1 MKFLDHFDHAER
13 KQDKEHFLHLIQIAS
28 VDGIIDDAELKML
41 NRIGKNLG
49 LTDPEIRD
57 LFDSSKRSAYVP
69 PYELSE
75 RFEQLYHIVQLI
87 LADDEV
93 AKEEIHLATILGL
106 KAGFSDQDLSVLLP
120 LLVDGIRSGKDEEE
134 LFIQYKKKRKA

>member
-57 LFDSSKRSAYVP
+57 LFDSSRHSAYVP

-75 RFEQLYHIVQLI
+75 RFEQLYRIVQLI
-87 LADDEV
+87 LADDEI
-93 AKEEIHLATILGL
+93 AREEMHLAKILGL
-106 KAGFSDQDLSVLLP
+106 KSGFSEDDLSILLP
-120 LLVDGIRSGKDEEE
+120 LLVDGIRNGQDEED
-134 LFIQYKKKRKA
+134 LFNAFKKRRKA

>member
-57 LFDSSKRSAYVP
+57 LFDSSRQSAYVP
-69 PYELSE
+69 PYGLSE
-75 RFEQLYHIVQLI
+75 RFEQLYRIVQLI

-93 AKEEIHLATILGL
+93 AKEEIRLAKILGL
-106 KAGFSDQDLSVLLP
+106 KSGFSGDDLTILLP
-120 LLVDGIRSGKDEEE
+120 LLIDGIRNGQDEED
-134 LFIQYKKKRKA
+134 LFTAYKKRRKA